1 MLAWFVGWPEPPDIR
16 ASARCGDGLKFFF
29 PSGRFW
35 RLSTHAVDVPRLQH
49 GAPALPSIAAVD
61 REIAV
66 ARGREDGAHCRGG
79 AGVMSTSL
87 CLPRQDALIAYAR
100 DGFQHGCGGVGRGLV
115 RSRRALVR
123 IAGWFRPW
131 GFPRR
136 RRSGAI
142 GKDRLDPSLHP
153 ARGPGNRGPKRRRA
167 FLDGGDADF
176 RC

>member
-87 CLPRQDALIAYAR
+87 CLPRQDALMAYAR
-100 DGFQHGCGGVGRGLV
+100 DGFQHGCGGVGQG
-115 RSRRALVR
+115 SCAF
-123 IAGWFRPW
+123 AE
-131 GFPRR
+131 GFG
-136 RRSGAI
+136 S
-142 GKDRLDPSLHP
+142 
-153 ARGPGNRGPKRRRA
+153 NRGMVQTMGLSAPETIWRHR
-167 FLDGGDADF
+167 
-176 RC
+176 